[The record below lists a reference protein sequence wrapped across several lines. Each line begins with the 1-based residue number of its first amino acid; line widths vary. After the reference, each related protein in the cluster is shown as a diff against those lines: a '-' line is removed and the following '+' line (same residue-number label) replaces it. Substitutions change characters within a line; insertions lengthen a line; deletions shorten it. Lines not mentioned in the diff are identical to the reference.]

1 MKLRAKLATL
11 VASSAIALA
20 FITPS
25 VTAVSAASGFD
36 TTPPVATKT
45 GTGDIT
51 SDWSAWSPEQITQFL
66 NSASTLQPAVGENA
80 NVALPKKNLSASE
93 IDALVNELAVKYPTL
108 SKEYLRNGVYK
119 QLNGD
124 YSIAPDNFSNG
135 VSLRAWAGIT
145 VSQMGA
151 AIDTAIA
158 IALGVSTGGLGAA
171 IGHVG
176 KHAAES
182 VVRNVVVKSLGSKAL
197 AAGIDFAVALSSP
210 GGDIAKWWDQHDA
223 YPNNGIIN
231 F

>member
-1 MKLRAKLATL
+1 MKLRAKLAAL

-20 FITPS
+20 FIAPS
-25 VTAVSAASGFD
+25 ITAVSAASGFD
-36 TTPPVATKT
+36 TTPPVSATIST
-45 GTGDIT
+45 PDMT
-51 SDWSAWSPEQITQFL
+51 SDWSTWTPEQITQFL
-66 NSASTLQPAVGENA
+66 NSASTVQPAVGENA
-80 NVALPKKNLSASE
+80 NVVLPKKNLSDGE
-93 IDALVNELAVKYPTL
+93 INNLVNNLAVQYPTL

-124 YSIAPDNFSNG
+124 YSIAPDNFGNG
-135 VSLRAWAGIT
+135 VSLRGWAGIT

-151 AIDTAIA
+151 AIDTAVA
-158 IALGVSTGGLGAA
+158 IALGVGTGGLGAA

-182 VVRNVVVKSLGSKAL
+182 IIRNVVVKFLGSKAL
-197 AAGIDFAVALSSP
+197 AAGIDFAVSLTSP
-210 GGDIAKWWDQHDA
+210 GGFIAKWWDQHDA